1 MMWLARF
8 FLLYS
13 FYIHPTATL
22 RILRL
27 AMGRQSNSSG
37 RYSYPG
43 NSPASYRR
51 MADPLGRGGQNRLHH
66 QKEQDCLP
74 DNRNSNSCRML
85 MEHHSPLYQSRS

>member
-27 AMGRQSNSSG
+27 AMGRRSNSSG

-51 MADPLGRGGQNRLHH
+51 MADPLGRA
-66 QKEQDCLP
+66 E
-74 DNRNSNSCRML
+74 
-85 MEHHSPLYQSRS
+85 